1 MARKSRKKLLD
12 NAGNMEQKAPE
23 TSVKNKNACYKAGLY
38 ARLSEESEANR
49 ERATIET
56 QMGLLRRFAADS
68 DDIVVEKEYFDISY
82 SGTNF
87 NRPGFEEMVQDMRK
101 GIINCII
108 VKDLSRLGRDYI
120 ETGNYIERVFPFFN
134 VRFIAVTDGYDSNK
148 SGEELLVP
156 LKNMVNEM
164 YSKDLSKKVK
174 TAFETM
180 RKNGEYPAGSVP
192 YGYQRVNRHLLP
204 DDEAK
209 DTVKEIFGLFLNGS
223 KINRIVKH
231 LSAKTVNPRAYKY
244 LKSGNAIPEG
254 FYTGWNIQTVHGILE
269 NAVYTGASIWNKS
282 KKVNGKRVKLP
293 EKEWTVIENTHEAL
307 VSREDF
313 NKVQE
318 MLKKKASDFH
328 ASCVHDHAQYNLFGK
343 KIICGDCGK
352 TMGFRVEYLKNGSN
366 KKIYRCSTYL
376 NGNSVGCT
384 SHKISACEVENAVF
398 QAVHKHMELC
408 ISEEDMVKRMNA
420 RTESQ
425 QKYNL
430 YGKEADKIRRGLQ
443 KTAEIKAGIFED
455 YKEHLIDEEQYIQ
468 ISKNYADKMKGLE
481 YRLEEMLKAQTSYSK
496 SYHIDTDW
504 KTVVE
509 KYLKKRKLTKEMV
522 GAFVESVTVHEG
534 GRLEI
539 HLVYDNMLKE
549 LLALSAE
556 RQGISNG

>member
-23 TSVKNKNACYKAGLY
+23 ASVKNKNACYKAGLY

-56 QMGLLRRFAADS
+56 QMDLLRRFAADS

-148 SGEELLVP
+148 SGEELLVS

-204 DDEAK
+204 DDEVK
-209 DTVKEIFGLFLNGS
+209 ETVKEIFGLFLDGS

-244 LKSGNAIPEG
+244 LKSGKPIPEG

-307 VSREDF
+307 VSKEDF
-313 NKVQE
+313 DKVQE

-343 KIICGDCGK
+343 KIICGSCGK

-366 KKIYRCSTYL
+366 KKIYRCRTYL
-376 NGNSVGCT
+376 NGNSAGCT
-384 SHKISACEVENAVF
+384 SHKISAGEVENAVF
-398 QAVHKHMELC
+398 QAIHKHMELC
-408 ISEEDMVKRMNA
+408 ISEEDIVKRINA

-430 YGKEADKIRRGLQ
+430 YGKEADKIRRELQ

-455 YKEHLIDEEQYIQ
+455 YKEHLIDEEQYMQ

-481 YRLEEMLKAQTSYSK
+481 YRLEEMLKAQASYSK

-522 GAFVESVTVHEG
+522 KAFVESVTVHEG
-534 GRLEI
+534 SRLEI

>member
-12 NAGNMEQKAPE
+12 NAGNMEQKASKA
-23 TSVKNKNACYKAGLY
+23 SVKKKNACYKAGLY

-56 QMGLLRRFAADS
+56 QMDLLRRFVADS

-87 NRPGFEEMVQDMRK
+87 NRPGFEEMIQDMRK

-134 VRFIAVTDGYDSNK
+134 VRFLAVTDGYDSNK
-148 SGEELLVP
+148 SGEELMMP

-164 YSKDLSKKVK
+164 YSKDLSKKVR

-180 RKNGEYPAGSVP
+180 RKNGEYPTGSVP

-204 DDEAK
+204 DDEVK
-209 DTVKEIFGLFLNGS
+209 DIVIEIFDLFLHGS
-223 KINRIVKH
+223 KINSIVKH
-231 LSAKTVNPRAYKY
+231 FTEKTVNPRAYKY
-244 LKSGNAIPEG
+244 LKSGNVIPEG
-254 FYTGWNIQTVHGILE
+254 FYTGWNIQTVHNILA
-269 NAVYTGASIWNKS
+269 NPAYTGTSIWNKS

-293 EKEWTVIENTHEAL
+293 EKEWAVVENTHEAL

-313 NKVQE
+313 DKVQK
-318 MLKKKASDFH
+318 MLKKKAADFH

-366 KKIYRCSTYL
+366 KKIYRCRTYL
-376 NGNSVGCT
+376 NGNSAGCT
-384 SHKISACEVENAVF
+384 SHKVSACEVENAVF
-398 QAVHKHMELC
+398 QAVHKHMEVC
-408 ISEEDMVKRMNA
+408 TSTEDMIKRMNA
-420 RTESQ
+420 RAESQ

-430 YGKEADKIRRGLQ
+430 YGKEANKARKELQ
-443 KTAEIKAGIFED
+443 KVTERKAGIFED
-455 YKEHLIDEEQYIQ
+455 YKEHLIDEEQYVQ
-468 ISKNYADKMKGLE
+468 ISRNYEDKRKGLE
-481 YRLEEMLKAQTSYSK
+481 NRLEEMLKAQAAYSK

-509 KYLKKRKLTKEMV
+509 NYRKKRKLTKEMV
-522 GAFVESVTVHEG
+522 EAFVERVIVHENS
-534 GRLEI
+534 RLEI
-539 HLVYDNMLKE
+539 HLVYDDMLKE
-549 LLALSAE
+549 LLALGAE
-556 RQGISNG
+556 RQGVSNG

>member
-12 NAGNMEQKAPE
+12 NAGNMGQKAFE
-23 TSVKNKNACYKAGLY
+23 SSVKNKNACYKAGLY

-56 QMGLLRRFAADS
+56 QMDLLRRFVADS

-204 DDEAK
+204 DDGVK
-209 DTVKEIFGLFLNGS
+209 DTVKEIFGLFLHGS
-223 KINRIVKH
+223 KINQIVKH

-269 NAVYTGASIWNKS
+269 NAVYTGTSIWNKS

-293 EKEWTVIENTHEAL
+293 GKEWTVIENTHEAL
-307 VSREDF
+307 VSKEDF
-313 NKVQE
+313 DKVQE

-343 KIICGDCGK
+343 KIICGSCGK

-366 KKIYRCSTYL
+366 KKIYRCRTYL
-376 NGNSVGCT
+376 NGNSAGCT

-430 YGKEADKIRRGLQ
+430 YGKEADKIRRELQ

-455 YKEHLIDEEQYIQ
+455 YKEHLIDEEQYVQ

-481 YRLEEMLKAQTSYSK
+481 YRLEEMLKAQASYSK

-504 KTVVE
+504 KTVVK

-539 HLVYDNMLKE
+539 HLVYDNMLKG

>member
-12 NAGNMEQKAPE
+12 NAGNMEQKVSAD
-23 TSVKNKNACYKAGLY
+23 SIKNKKACYKAGLY

-56 QMGLLRRFAADS
+56 QMDLLHRFVADS

-148 SGEELLVP
+148 FGEELLVP

-180 RKNGEYPAGSVP
+180 RKNGEYPSGSVP
-192 YGYQRVNRHLLP
+192 YGYRRVNRHLLP
-204 DDEAK
+204 DGEVK
-209 DTVKEIFGLFLNGS
+209 DNVKEIFGLFLDGI

-244 LKSGNAIPEG
+244 LKSGNSIPEG
-254 FYTGWNIQTVHGILE
+254 FYTGWNIQTVHGILG

-293 EKEWTVIENTHEAL
+293 EKEWTLIENTHEAL
-307 VSREDF
+307 VSKEDF

-376 NGNSVGCT
+376 NGNSAGCT

-408 ISEEDMVKRMNA
+408 ISTEDMVKRMNA

-430 YGKEADKIRRGLQ
+430 YGKEADKIRRELQ
-443 KTAEIKAGIFED
+443 KAAEIKAGIFED
-455 YKEHLIDEEQYIQ
+455 YKEHLIDEEQYVQ
-468 ISKNYADKMKGLE
+468 ISKNYTDKMKGLE
-481 YRLEEMLKAQTSYSK
+481 CRLEEMLKAQASYSK
-496 SYHIDTDW
+496 SYHVDTDW
-504 KTVVE
+504 KAVVE

-522 GAFVESVTVHEG
+522 EAFVESVAVHEG

-539 HLVYDNMLKE
+539 CLVYDDMLKE

>member
-12 NAGNMEQKAPE
+12 NTGNMEHKA
-23 TSVKNKNACYKAGLY
+23 SKDSIKNKKACYKAGLY
-38 ARLSEESEANR
+38 ARLSEESEADR

-56 QMGLLRRFAADS
+56 QMDLLRRFVSDS
-68 DDIVVEKEYFDISY
+68 DDIVVEREYFDISY

-180 RKNGEYPAGSVP
+180 RKNGEYPSGSVP

-204 DDEAK
+204 DDEVK
-209 DTVKEIFGLFLNGS
+209 DNVKEIFDLFLDGI

-244 LKSGNAIPEG
+244 LKSGNSIPEG
-254 FYTGWNIQTVHGILE
+254 FYTGWNIQTVHGILG

-307 VSREDF
+307 VSKEDF

-343 KIICGDCGK
+343 KIICGSCGK

-376 NGNSVGCT
+376 NGNSAGCT

-408 ISEEDMVKRMNA
+408 ISTEDMVKRMNA

-425 QKYNL
+425 KKYNL
-430 YGKEADKIRRGLQ
+430 YGKEADKIRRELQ
-443 KTAEIKAGIFED
+443 KAAEIKAGIFED
-455 YKEHLIDEEQYIQ
+455 YKEHLIDEEQYVQ

-481 YRLEEMLKAQTSYSK
+481 YRLEEMLKAQASYSK

-522 GAFVESVTVHEG
+522 GAFVESIAVHEG

-539 HLVYDNMLKE
+539 RLVYDDMLKE

>member
-12 NAGNMEQKAPE
+12 NTGNMEHKA
-23 TSVKNKNACYKAGLY
+23 SADSIKNKKVCYKAGLY
-38 ARLSEESEANR
+38 ARISEESEANR

-56 QMGLLRRFAADS
+56 QMDLLRRFVSDS
-68 DDIVVEKEYFDISY
+68 DDIAVEREYFDISY

-180 RKNGEYPAGSVP
+180 RKNGEYPSGSVP
-192 YGYQRVNRHLLP
+192 YGYRRVNRHLLP
-204 DDEAK
+204 DDETK
-209 DTVKEIFGLFLNGS
+209 DNVKEIFDLFLHGN

-254 FYTGWNIQTVHGILE
+254 FYTGWNIQTVHGILG
-269 NAVYTGASIWNKS
+269 NAAYTGASIWNKS

-307 VSREDF
+307 VSKEDF
-313 NKVQE
+313 DKVQE
-318 MLKKKASDFH
+318 MLKKKALDFH

-343 KIICGDCGK
+343 KIICGSCGK

-376 NGNSVGCT
+376 NGNSAGCT

-408 ISEEDMVKRMNA
+408 ISTEDMVKRMNA

-430 YGKEADKIRRGLQ
+430 YGKEADKIRRELQ
-443 KTAEIKAGIFED
+443 KAAEIKAGIFED
-455 YKEHLIDEEQYIQ
+455 YKEHLIDEEQYVQ

-481 YRLEEMLKAQTSYSK
+481 YRLEEMLKAQASYSK

-522 GAFVESVTVHEG
+522 GAFVESIAVHEG

-539 HLVYDNMLKE
+539 HLVYDDMLKK
-549 LLALSAE
+549 LLTLSAE

>member
-1 MARKSRKKLLD
+1 
-12 NAGNMEQKAPE
+12 
-23 TSVKNKNACYKAGLY
+23 
-38 ARLSEESEANR
+38 
-49 ERATIET
+49 
-56 QMGLLRRFAADS
+56 
-68 DDIVVEKEYFDISY
+68 
-82 SGTNF
+82 
-87 NRPGFEEMVQDMRK
+87 MVQDMRK

-156 LKNMVNEM
+156 LKNMVNGM

-180 RKNGEYPAGSVP
+180 RKNGEYPSGSVP
-192 YGYQRVNRHLLP
+192 YGYRRVNRHLLP
-204 DDEAK
+204 DGEVK
-209 DTVKEIFGLFLNGS
+209 DNVKEIFGLFLDGI
-223 KINRIVKH
+223 KINRIVKY

-254 FYTGWNIQTVHGILE
+254 FYTGWNIQTVHGILG

-307 VSREDF
+307 VSKEDF
-313 NKVQE
+313 DKVQE

-343 KIICGDCGK
+343 KIVCGDCGK

-376 NGNSVGCT
+376 NGNSARCT
-384 SHKISACEVENAVF
+384 SHKISACEVENTVF

-408 ISEEDMVKRMNA
+408 ISTEDMVKRMNA

-425 QKYNL
+425 KKYNL
-430 YGKEADKIRRGLQ
+430 YGKEADKIRRELQ
-443 KTAEIKAGIFED
+443 KAAEIKAGIFED
-455 YKEHLIDEEQYIQ
+455 YKEHLIDEEQYVQ
-468 ISKNYADKMKGLE
+468 ISKNYTDKMKGLE
-481 YRLEEMLKAQTSYSK
+481 CRLEEMLKAQASYSK
-496 SYHIDTDW
+496 SYHVDTDW
-504 KTVVE
+504 KAVVE

-522 GAFVESVTVHEG
+522 EAFVESVAVHEG

-539 HLVYDNMLKE
+539 RLVYDDMLKE

>member
-1 MARKSRKKLLD
+1 
-12 NAGNMEQKAPE
+12 
-23 TSVKNKNACYKAGLY
+23 
-38 ARLSEESEANR
+38 
-49 ERATIET
+49 
-56 QMGLLRRFAADS
+56 
-68 DDIVVEKEYFDISY
+68 
-82 SGTNF
+82 
-87 NRPGFEEMVQDMRK
+87 MVQDMRK

-164 YSKDLSKKVK
+164 YSKDLSKEVK

-180 RKNGEYPAGSVP
+180 RKNGEYPTGSVP

-204 DDEAK
+204 DDGVK
-209 DTVKEIFGLFLNGS
+209 DTVKEIFDLFLHGS
-223 KINRIVKH
+223 KINRIVKY

-307 VSREDF
+307 VSKEDF
-313 NKVQE
+313 DKVQE

-343 KIICGDCGK
+343 KIICGSCGK

-366 KKIYRCSTYL
+366 KKIYRCRTYL
-376 NGNSVGCT
+376 NGNSAGCT

-408 ISEEDMVKRMNA
+408 ISTEDMVKRMNA

-425 QKYNL
+425 KKYNL
-430 YGKEADKIRRGLQ
+430 YGKEADKIRRELQ
-443 KTAEIKAGIFED
+443 KAAEIKAGIFED
-455 YKEHLIDEEQYIQ
+455 YKEHLIDEEQYVQ

-481 YRLEEMLKAQTSYSK
+481 YRLEEMLKAQASYSK

-522 GAFVESVTVHEG
+522 EAFVESVTVHEG